1 MDRTPEAISEQDA
14 DEQERESARRS
25 VRRARRRAPKRP
37 SKPWE
42 VGQATTPAFLGRR
55 VY

>member
-14 DEQERESARRS
+14 DEQERESARRA
-25 VRRARRRAPKRP
+25 RRGRRRAPKRP

-42 VGQATTPAFLGRR
+42 VGQATTPAFFGGR